1 LKIRI
6 FSEVQMNHLSLSPLI
21 ITFLVFRSE
30 ACPFIPVM
38 IGALKI
44 VQCGST
50 SLSGTNSVLLA
61 IARKKISPQC
71 KTLNLSFSASLNY
84 VFVLGFLL
92 EESLI
97 HSLEG
102 NDFFP

>member
-1 LKIRI
+1 
-6 FSEVQMNHLSLSPLI
+6 M
-21 ITFLVFRSE
+21 
-30 ACPFIPVM
+30 PFIPVM

-50 SLSGTNSVLLA
+50 SLSGANSVLLA
-61 IARKKISPQC
+61 IGRKKSTPQC

-84 VFVLGFLL
+84 IFVLGFLL

-102 NDFFP
+102 NGVFS